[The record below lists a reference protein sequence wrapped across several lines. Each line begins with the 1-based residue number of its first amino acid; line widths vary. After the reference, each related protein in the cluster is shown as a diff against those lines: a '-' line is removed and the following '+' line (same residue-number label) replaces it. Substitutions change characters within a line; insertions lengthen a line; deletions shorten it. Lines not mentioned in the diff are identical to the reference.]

1 MITKVIW
8 SPSNELRIFSNQN
21 FRLACLSSF
30 EMNQNFNMEIVDI
43 LLKQCVKQD
52 NQNLKIKTSEYPH
65 FIDMG
70 LGLQQKCPCDI
81 VICTGRILMKND
93 CSSQLPNC
101 GGGQFS

>member
-1 MITKVIW
+1 
-8 SPSNELRIFSNQN
+8 
-21 FRLACLSSF
+21 
-30 EMNQNFNMEIVDI
+30 MEIVDI

-52 NQNLKIKTSEYPH
+52 NQNLKIKTSEYPQ

-70 LGLQQKCPCDI
+70 LGLQQKFPCDI

-93 CSSQLPNC
+93 CLSQPPNC